1 MARDFRVNPKVKGH
15 ISLGEIQKLGM
26 SHSQTQEYS
35 VIFAIVCICDVW
47 FSITSSAGF
56 VEWSQMLSWS
66 ISWDEITQ
74 ANSGQRDKTV
84 VHRVQIT
91 PLVFKACKNSRR
103 NQKQGNQYG
112 QKYLEKIDS
121 MHKIKG
127 NVGTKQ

>member
-1 MARDFRVNPKVKGH
+1 MGF
-15 ISLGEIQKLGM
+15 L
-26 SHSQTQEYS
+26 
-35 VIFAIVCICDVW
+35 
-47 FSITSSAGF
+47 ITSSAGF
-56 VEWSQMLSWS
+56 VERSQMLSWS

-74 ANSGQRDKTV
+74 SNSGQRDKTV

-91 PLVFKACKNSRR
+91 PLVLNTRKNSRR